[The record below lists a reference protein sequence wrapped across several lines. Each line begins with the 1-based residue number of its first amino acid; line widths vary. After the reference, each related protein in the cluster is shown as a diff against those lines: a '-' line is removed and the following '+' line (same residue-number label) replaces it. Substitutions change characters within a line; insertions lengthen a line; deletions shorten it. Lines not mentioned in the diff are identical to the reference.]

1 MVLLENKILN
11 KQNYF
16 KMKKDKQLDYL
27 KVVLLGQLTIEA
39 IEDLQNTNKYK
50 HNLKKQGNK
59 FLNMLEDYVQ
69 DDYNTVYLNNQE
81 MTTNV
86 LRKIGTLINK
96 IKNSDIDELVMI
108 DAVIDKYIDN
118 QEWFMEHASAEFLK
132 LD

>member
-1 MVLLENKILN
+1 
-11 KQNYF
+11 
-16 KMKKDKQLDYL
+16 MKNDKQLDYL

-50 HNLKKQGNK
+50 QNLKNQGNK
-59 FLNMLEDYVQ
+59 FLKMLENYVQ

-86 LRKIGTLINK
+86 LRKIGTLIDK
-96 IKNSDIDELVMI
+96 IKNSDVDDLVMI
-108 DAVIDKYIDN
+108 DAIIDKYKDN
-118 QEWFMEHASAEFLK
+118 QEWFMEHASADFLK

>member
-1 MVLLENKILN
+1 
-11 KQNYF
+11 
-16 KMKKDKQLDYL
+16 MKNDKQLDYL

-39 IEDLQNTNKYK
+39 IEDLQHTNKYK
-50 HNLKKQGNK
+50 QNLKNQGNK
-59 FLNMLEDYVQ
+59 FLKMLENYVQ

-86 LRKIGTLINK
+86 LRKIGMLINK

-108 DAVIDKYIDN
+108 DAIIDKYTDN
-118 QEWFMEHASAEFLK
+118 QEWFMEHASADFLK

>member
-1 MVLLENKILN
+1 
-11 KQNYF
+11 
-16 KMKKDKQLDYL
+16 MKNDKQLDYL

-39 IEDLQNTNKYK
+39 IEDLQGTNKYRQNIK
-50 HNLKKQGNK
+50 NQGNK
-59 FLNMLEDYVQ
+59 FLNMLESYVQ

-86 LRKIGTLINK
+86 LRKITTLMNK

-108 DAVIDKYIDN
+108 DAVIDKYKDN
-118 QEWFMEHASAEFLK
+118 KDWFMEHASADFLK